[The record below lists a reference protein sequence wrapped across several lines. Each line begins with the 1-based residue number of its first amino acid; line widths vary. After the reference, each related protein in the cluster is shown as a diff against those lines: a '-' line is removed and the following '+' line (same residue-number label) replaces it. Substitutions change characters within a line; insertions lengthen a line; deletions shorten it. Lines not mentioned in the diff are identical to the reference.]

1 MRFDVRSLC
10 LLLLMIPM
18 ISWGG
23 VFGQKGVTLQRFL
36 EENPGQ
42 QALLDQLAVRVHS
55 LPAPINSLQTAT
67 LQIGVI
73 FSGSDSDIENKAW
86 LIAFKRRMQILR
98 IDYRLDVYYLPSGHD
113 ARDVVRAF
121 DAVGV
126 SRFDYLV
133 IDSVTEY
140 LRPELER
147 VLKRDYPKVIM
158 LNVSTPFRVWR
169 FHPPLVYIGVDYSQS
184 MGRLASYLDRRLS
197 NAATIDVVTVEDAYL
212 YDSRCSTFVNALEA
226 VGRSVR
232 DYYIVADSSEEGY
245 RAAMSS
251 LDHSSLHIDDEDTGR
266 EQFIFAC
273 TPNISLGVW
282 EALKAAQVPYSYTN
296 SWSGQ
301 APYPGESSRPNLL
314 VTVLGMHD
322 NMAIATAEVVKAH
335 MESRL
340 SPMVYAESS
349 QLITQEMD
357 EQTLNIIYEQAFIY
371 SRPLWPQ

>member
-1 MRFDVRSLC
+1 M
-10 LLLLMIPM
+10 
-18 ISWGG
+18 
-23 VFGQKGVTLQRFL
+23 FGQKGVTLQRFL

-98 IDYRLDVYYLPSGHD
+98 IDYRLDVYYLPNGHD
-113 ARDVVRAF
+113 VRDVVRAF

-169 FHPPLVYIGVDYSQS
+169 FH
-184 MGRLASYLDRRLS
+184 
-197 NAATIDVVTVEDAYL
+197 
-212 YDSRCSTFVNALEA
+212 
-226 VGRSVR
+226 
-232 DYYIVADSSEEGY
+232 
-245 RAAMSS
+245 
-251 LDHSSLHIDDEDTGR
+251 
-266 EQFIFAC
+266 
-273 TPNISLGVW
+273 
-282 EALKAAQVPYSYTN
+282 
-296 SWSGQ
+296 
-301 APYPGESSRPNLL
+301 
-314 VTVLGMHD
+314 
-322 NMAIATAEVVKAH
+322 
-335 MESRL
+335 
-340 SPMVYAESS
+340 
-349 QLITQEMD
+349 
-357 EQTLNIIYEQAFIY
+357 
-371 SRPLWPQ
+371 